1 MKKII
6 STFLIISIFFW
17 NIAFLYAEDSC
28 KYTSQIEEC
37 REANKSWSPLAI
49 KDFLCVSEID
59 EEKMIYNIILDDKFK
74 EIDKEADLYLDSLEN
89 DKTRFFWPDQRE
101 PFLRWV
107 DEIYEAFWKNKWFYN
122 AYKAQ
127 LVDVRAETVACLP
140 KSKTSIDEIENY
152 FLNSGL
158 LDSMIN
164 DKNSTR
170 LKVANDILALNNQ
183 QVRKDSSKKFMQIR
197 RTMYDSVANLFMI
210 NLGYLMRIMFKWPSK
225 TKNPY

>member
-1 MKKII
+1 MKKTI
-6 STFLIISIFFW
+6 STFLIISIFFTS
-17 NIAFLYAEDSC
+17 IEFLYAEENC
-28 KYTSQIEEC
+28 NYTSQIEEC
-37 REANKSWSPLAI
+37 REANKSWEPLAI

-59 EEKMIYNIILDDKFK
+59 EEKMIYNLILNEHFK
-74 EIDKEADLYLDSLEN
+74 EIDKQADLYLDSLEN
-89 DKTRFFWPDQRE
+89 DKTRFFWPEQRE

-107 DEIYEAFWKNKWFYN
+107 DEGVEAFWKDWHFYKL
-122 AYKAQ
+122 YKTE
-127 LVDVRAETVACLP
+127 LPKIRVETVACLP
-140 KSKTSIDEIENY
+140 KTKTSIDEIENY

-170 LKVANDILALNNQ
+170 LRVANDILALNNQ

-210 NLGYLMRIMFKWPSK
+210 NLGYLMRIMFKWASK

>member
-17 NIAFLYAEDSC
+17 NIAFLYAKDGCS
-28 KYTSQIEEC
+28 YTSQIEEC
-37 REANKSWSPLAI
+37 RDANKSWEPLAI

-59 EEKMIYNIILDDKFK
+59 DEKMIYNLILDDKFK
-74 EIDKEADLYLDSLEN
+74 EIDEEANLYLDFLEN
-89 DKTRFFWPDQRE
+89 DKTRFFWPDQKE

-107 DEIYEAFWKNKWFYN
+107 DEVVEAFWKDWTYYN
-122 AYKAQ
+122 HYKNQ
-127 LVDVRAETVACLP
+127 LVSIRAETVACLP
-140 KSKTSIDEIENY
+140 KAKTSIDEIESY

-170 LKVANDILALNNQ
+170 LLVANDILSLNKQ
-183 QVRKDSSKKFMQIR
+183 QIRKDSSKEYMQQK
-197 RTMYDSVANLFMI
+197 RTMIESLSNIFMV
-210 NLGYLMRIMFKWPSK
+210 NLGYLMRIMFKWASK